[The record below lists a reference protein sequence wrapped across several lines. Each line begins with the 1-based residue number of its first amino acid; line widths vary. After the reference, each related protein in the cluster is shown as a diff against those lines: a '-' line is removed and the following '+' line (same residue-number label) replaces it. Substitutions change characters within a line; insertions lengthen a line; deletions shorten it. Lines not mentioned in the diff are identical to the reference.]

1 VHFFENLTIIQLQIM
16 ANNNPIAN
24 VETNHF
30 FGDVCKNFDYAAQFT
45 KHDAGLLDQI
55 KSCNSVYRFRFPIR
69 KGDGFEVIDAWR
81 VEHSQH
87 QSPTK
92 GGIRYSELV
101 NEDEVMALSALM
113 TYKCAIVNV
122 PFGGAKG
129 GIRINPKN
137 YTVQELENI
146 TRRYTVEL
154 IKKNFIGPSIDVPAP
169 DYGSGEREMSWI
181 ADTYATMNPGQ
192 LDAMGCVTVKP
203 IALQGIQGRREA
215 TGRGVA
221 VAIRECVGVPEDMKK
236 LGLTPGISGKRV
248 IVQGLGNVGYH
259 SAKFLGEFGAIIV
272 GLCEFEGAIYNPD
285 GLDIE
290 AVFQH
295 RKATGSILNYKGS
308 KKEFKNS
315 HDGLEQECDI
325 LVPAALENQIT
336 EVNVKNIK
344 AKIIAEGANGP
355 TTPEAEAIFYKNG
368 GTIIP
373 DMYAN
378 AGGVTVSYF
387 EWLKN
392 LSHVAFGRMNR
403 RFEETA
409 NTNLVNMV
417 EGITGVALSP
427 LQRSTIIKG
436 ASELELVNSGLEDT
450 MIRSYHE
457 IRETFIN
464 TAKIDTLRTAAF
476 VGAINKIAVSYK
488 NLGVWP

>member
-1 VHFFENLTIIQLQIM
+1 MSTNYPAADQSTHFFN
-16 ANNNPIAN
+16 
-24 VETNHF
+24 
-30 FGDVCKNFDYAAQFT
+30 DVCQNFDHAAQFT
-45 KHDAGLLDQI
+45 NHDAGLLDQI

-69 KGDGFEVIDAWR
+69 KGNSFEVIDAWR
-81 VEHSQH
+81 VEHSHH

-92 GGIRYSELV
+92 GGIRYSEMV
-101 NEDEVMALSALM
+101 NEDEVMALAALM

-129 GIRINPKN
+129 GIKINPKN

-192 LDAMGCVTVKP
+192 LDAMASVTGKP
-203 IALQGIQGRREA
+203 IALHGIMGRREA

-221 VAIRECVGVPEDMKK
+221 IAVRECVDVAEDMQK
-236 LGLTPGISGKRV
+236 LGLSAGLSGKKI
-248 IVQGLGNVGYH
+248 IVQGLGNVGFY
-259 SAKFLGEFGAIIV
+259 SAKYLSEFGGLIV
-272 GLCEFEGAIYNPD
+272 GISEMEGAIYNAD
-285 GLDIE
+285 GLDVE

-295 RKATGSILNYKGS
+295 RKETGSILGYSGAKDLSSAEGI
-308 KKEFKNS
+308 
-315 HDGLEQECDI
+315 EQPCDI

-336 EVNVKNIK
+336 LKNVKNIK

-355 TTPEAEAIFYKNG
+355 TSPEAEAAFYQMG
-368 GTIIP
+368 GIIIP

-392 LSHVAFGRMNR
+392 LSHVAFGRINR
-403 RFEETA
+403 RFEE
-409 NTNLVNMV
+409 NTNKNLVNMV
-417 EGITGVALSP
+417 ERITGTSLSSAE
-427 LQRSTIIKG
+427 RAVIVKG
-436 ASELELVNSGLEDT
+436 SSELELVNSGLEDT

-457 IRETFIN
+457 IRNIYKDN
-464 TAKIDTLRTAAF
+464 NKIDSMRTAAL
-476 VGAINKIAVSYK
+476 VGSINKIAVSYQT
-488 NLGVWP
+488 LGIWP

>member
-1 VHFFENLTIIQLQIM
+1 MAKNNSANQDTHFF
-16 ANNNPIAN
+16 A
-24 VETNHF
+24 
-30 FGDVCKNFDYAAQFT
+30 DVCGNFDSAAQFT

-69 KGDGFEVIDAWR
+69 RGNGFEVIDAWR
-81 VEHSQH
+81 VEHSHH

-92 GGIRYSELV
+92 GGIRYSEMV
-101 NEDEVMALSALM
+101 NEDEVMALAALM

-129 GIRINPKN
+129 GIKINPKN

-192 LDAMGCVTVKP
+192 LDAMGAVTGKP
-203 IALQGIQGRREA
+203 IALHGIAGRREA

-221 VAIRECVGVPEDMKK
+221 IAARECVSVAEDMQKI
-236 LGLTPGISGKRV
+236 GLTAGVSGKKV
-248 IVQGLGNVGYH
+248 IVQGLGNVGYY
-259 SAKFLGEFGAIIV
+259 SAKFMAEFGATIV
-272 GLCEFEGAIYNPD
+272 GLCEFEGAIYNED
-285 GLDIE
+285 GLDVE

-295 RKATGSILNYKGS
+295 RKATGSILGYPGA
-308 KKEFKNS
+308 KKEFKNTME
-315 HDGLEQECDI
+315 GLEQPCDI
-325 LVPAALENQIT
+325 LIPAALENQLTIA
-336 EVNVKNIK
+336 NIKNIK
-344 AKIIAEGANGP
+344 AKIIVEGANGP
-355 TTPEAEAIFYKNG
+355 TSPEAEAMFYQMG
-368 GTIIP
+368 GIVVP

-392 LSHVAFGRMNR
+392 LSHVAFGRINR
-403 RFEETA
+403 RFEETT
-409 NTNLVNMV
+409 NLNLVNMV
-417 EGITGVALSP
+417 EGITGTSLTP
-427 LQRSTIIKG
+427 LQRATIVKG

-457 IRETFIN
+457 IREIYKTN
-464 TAKIDTLRTAAF
+464 DKIDGMRTAAL
-476 VGAINKIAVSYK
+476 VGVINKIAVSYQ
-488 NLGVWP
+488 NLGIWP

>member
-1 VHFFENLTIIQLQIM
+1 MSTNYPAVDQSTHFFN
-16 ANNNPIAN
+16 
-24 VETNHF
+24 
-30 FGDVCKNFDYAAQFT
+30 DVCQNFDHAAQFT
-45 KHDAGLLDQI
+45 KHDPGLLDQI

-69 KGDGFEVIDAWR
+69 KGNSFEVIDAWR
-81 VEHSQH
+81 VEHSHH

-92 GGIRYSELV
+92 GGIRYSEIV
-101 NEDEVMALSALM
+101 NEDEVMALAALM

-129 GIRINPKN
+129 GIKINPKN
-137 YTVQELENI
+137 YTVQELETI

-192 LDAMGCVTVKP
+192 LDAMASVTGKP
-203 IALQGIQGRREA
+203 IALHGIMGRREA

-221 VAIRECVGVPEDMKK
+221 IAVRECVDVAEDMQK
-236 LGLTPGISGKRV
+236 LGLSAGLSGKRI
-248 IVQGLGNVGYH
+248 IVQGLGNVGYY
-259 SAKFLGEFGAIIV
+259 SAKYLSEFGGVIV
-272 GLCEFEGAIYNPD
+272 GISEMEGAIYNTD
-285 GLDIE
+285 GLDVE

-295 RKATGSILNYKGS
+295 RKATGSILGYPGAKDFTSTEGI
-308 KKEFKNS
+308 
-315 HDGLEQECDI
+315 EQPCDI

-336 EVNVKNIK
+336 LKNVKNIK

-355 TTPEAEAIFYKNG
+355 TSPDAEAAFYQMG
-368 GTIIP
+368 GIIIP

-392 LSHVAFGRMNR
+392 LSHVAFGRINR
-403 RFEETA
+403 RFEETS
-409 NTNLVNMV
+409 NKNLVNMV
-417 EGITGVALSP
+417 ERITGTSLSP
-427 LQRSTIIKG
+427 AERAVIVKG
-436 ASELELVNSGLEDT
+436 SSELELVNSGLEDT

-457 IRETFIN
+457 IRNIYKDN
-464 TAKIDTLRTAAF
+464 NRIDSMRTAAL
-476 VGAINKIAVSYK
+476 VGSINKIAISYQ
-488 NLGVWP
+488 NLGIWP

>member
-1 VHFFENLTIIQLQIM
+1 MSTNNFA
-16 ANNNPIAN
+16 ANQD
-24 VETNHF
+24 THF
-30 FGDVCKNFDYAAQFT
+30 FGDVCNNFDHAAQFT

-69 KGDGFEVIDAWR
+69 RGNGFEVIDAWR
-81 VEHSQH
+81 VEHSHH

-92 GGIRYSELV
+92 GGIRYSEMV
-101 NEDEVMALSALM
+101 NEDEVMALAALM

-129 GIRINPKN
+129 GIKINPKN

-154 IKKNFIGPSIDVPAP
+154 IKKNFIGPSVDVPAP
-169 DYGSGEREMSWI
+169 DYGSGEREMGWI

-192 LDAMGCVTVKP
+192 LDAMGAVTGKP
-203 IALQGIQGRREA
+203 IALHGIAGRREA

-221 VAIRECVGVPEDMKK
+221 IAARECVSVGEDMQK
-236 LGLTPGISGKRV
+236 LGLTTGVAGKKV
-248 IVQGLGNVGYH
+248 IVQGLGNVGYY
-259 SAKFLGEFGAIIV
+259 SAKFMAEFGAVIV
-272 GLCEFEGAIYNPD
+272 GLCEFEGAIYNVD
-285 GLDIE
+285 GLDVE

-295 RKATGSILNYKGS
+295 RKATGSILGYAGAKQ
-308 KKEFKNS
+308 EFINS
-315 HDGLEQECDI
+315 GEGLEQPCDI
-325 LVPAALENQIT
+325 LIPAALENQLTIS
-336 EVNVKNIK
+336 NIRNIK
-344 AKIIAEGANGP
+344 AKIIVEGANGP
-355 TTPEAEAIFYKNG
+355 TSPEAEAIFYQMG
-368 GTIIP
+368 GIIVP

-392 LSHVAFGRMNR
+392 LSHVAFGRINR
-403 RFEETA
+403 RFEETS
-409 NTNLVNMV
+409 NLNLVNMV
-417 EGITGVALSP
+417 EGITGLALTP
-427 LQRSTIIKG
+427 LQRATIVKG

-457 IRETFIN
+457 IREIFKSN
-464 TAKIDTLRTAAF
+464 EKIDTMRTAAL
-476 VGAINKIAVSYK
+476 VGSINKIAVSYQ

>member
-1 VHFFENLTIIQLQIM
+1 MSDNSLLDQNT
-16 ANNNPIAN
+16 
-24 VETNHF
+24 HF
-30 FGDVCKNFDYAAQFT
+30 FGDVCKNFDYAAKFT

-55 KSCNSVYRFRFPIR
+55 RSCNSVYRFRFPIR
-69 KGDGFEVIDAWR
+69 RGNGFEVIDAWR
-81 VEHSQH
+81 VEHSHH

-92 GGIRYSELV
+92 GGIRYSEFV
-101 NEDEVMALSALM
+101 NEDEVMALAALM

-129 GIRINPKN
+129 GIRINPKS
-137 YTVQELENI
+137 YSVQELENI

-169 DYGSGEREMSWI
+169 DYGTGEREMSWI

-192 LDAMGCVTVKP
+192 LDAMGSVTGKP
-203 IALQGIQGRREA
+203 IALHGIQGRREA

-221 VAIRECVGVPEDMKK
+221 IAIRECVGVAEDMQK
-236 LGLTPGISGKRV
+236 LGLPTGISGKRI
-248 IVQGLGNVGYH
+248 IVQGLGNVGFYT
-259 SAKFLGEFGAIIV
+259 AKFLQEYGGVIV
-272 GLCEFEGAIYNPD
+272 GICEFEGAIYNAD
-285 GLDIE
+285 GLDVE

-295 RKATGSILNYKGS
+295 RKATGSILGYAGAKQ
-308 KKEFKNS
+308 EFKNS
-315 HDGLEQECDI
+315 GEGLEQPCDI

-336 EVNVKNIK
+336 AENADRIQ

-355 TTPEAEAIFYKNG
+355 TTPEAEAIFYAKG
-368 GTIIP
+368 GIIIP

-392 LSHVAFGRMNR
+392 LSHVAFGRINR
-403 RFEETA
+403 RFEE
-409 NTNLVNMV
+409 NNNLNLVNMV
-417 EGITGVALSP
+417 EGITGISLTPA
-427 LQRSTIIKG
+427 QRATIVKG
-436 ASELELVNSGLEDT
+436 SSELELVNSGLEDT

-457 IRETFIN
+457 IRETYKLE
-464 TAKIDTLRTAAF
+464 KIDTLRTAAF
-476 VGAINKIAVSYK
+476 VGAINKIAVSYQ